1 VLLECGYFFVLIV
14 VNSKFIS
21 TNGKVKKYTD
31 TAFCIAQKNEILMVL
46 SDVPNGRAI
55 AKCFLVDKSNLYTVN
70 QRVCKI
76 SSNNT
81 VSVLLFYILNRN
93 KYFLDFDDGVKQT
106 NLKKDDVLNCPII
119 LPKEQKEQQKIA
131 SCLSSLDALIKA
143 QNKKVEAL
151 KKHKKGL
158 MQQMFVSR
166 EV

>member
-1 VLLECGYFFVLIV
+1 
-14 VNSKFIS
+14 
-21 TNGKVKKYTD
+21 
-31 TAFCIAQKNEILMVL
+31 MVL

-131 SCLSSLDALIKA
+131 SCLSSL
-143 QNKKVEAL
+143 V
-151 KKHKKGL
+151 
-158 MQQMFVSR
+158 
-166 EV
+166 